1 MLFLSYKWAIAWVNK
16 ILFSTIAGRSVSVG
30 RSGFIETMKITSW
43 GMSLALS
50 SVSCPLGVK
59 SAIGL
64 RSISGATIFYP
75 Q

>member
-1 MLFLSYKWAIAWVNK
+1 M
-16 ILFSTIAGRSVSVG
+16 G